1 MFVVKRS
8 DADFGLFLQ
17 GAWDSYIQG
26 TGANSMD
33 PNMSI
38 WPMNLDLSQMDQIPQ
53 QQQAQGQGQSGS
65 GGGVFMGSSGDAQ
78 NMM

>member
-1 MFVVKRS
+1 MLTTVFLV
-8 DADFGLFLQ
+8 LQ

-33 PNMSI
+33 PNLSI

-53 QQQAQGQGQSGS
+53 QQQQQAQGQGQGQSGS
-65 GGGVFMGSSGDAQ
+65 GAGVFMGSSGDAP